1 MTTKFSFEEFY
12 SERSEEQEISSPVH
26 AKYDFAVAYPAPE
39 TIPSKGLLEGLE
51 KGLEREGRDLAYYP
65 DSFGSRELREFIR
78 EKLKND

>member
-51 KGLEREGRDLAYYP
+51 KGLTKRL
-65 DSFGSRELREFIR
+65 
-78 EKLKND
+78 